1 MEQLTGIFPIF
12 FLTLGPL
19 RGIPVFAALT
29 HAMEP
34 KARHALAVRTILI
47 IIIITFLV
55 AFVGRALLEFWG
67 VPREEVVLAG
77 GLIFL
82 LSALKVVFTFGQEP
96 PHEGPPPTHP
106 ALSPLAVPSIIS
118 PFGVAAIL
126 IYMMIARDAN
136 LELKVVG
143 VMSFVILLD
152 FVGLWF
158 AEAIMKVVGVS
169 VLQVVGWIF
178 GVLQTALAVDVIAIP
193 LHLFR

>member
-19 RGIPVFAALT
+19 RGIPVFAAFT

-34 KARHALAVRTILI
+34 RARHALAVRTILI
-47 IIIITFLV
+47 IIIITFLI
-55 AFVGRALLEFWG
+55 AFVGRELLEFWG
-67 VPREEVVLAG
+67 VAREEVTLAG

-96 PHEGPPPTHP
+96 PHAGAPPSHP
-106 ALSPLAVPSIIS
+106 ALSPLAVPTIIS

-126 IYMMIARDAN
+126 IYMMIARDAD
-136 LELKVVG
+136 LEMKVVG

-158 AEAIMKVVGVS
+158 AEAIMKVVGAS

-178 GVLQTALAVDVIAIP
+178 AVMQTALAVDVIATP